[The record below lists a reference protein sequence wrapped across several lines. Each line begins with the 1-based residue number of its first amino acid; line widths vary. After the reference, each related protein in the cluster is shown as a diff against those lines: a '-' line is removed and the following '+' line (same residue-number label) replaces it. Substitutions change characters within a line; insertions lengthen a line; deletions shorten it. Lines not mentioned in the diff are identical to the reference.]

1 MSSTAM
7 CPLDLLS
14 LLSKVA
20 ITLPEEGTRTMP
32 LLGVPSSQSITSAVK
47 SMVTNSPFCVALTIA
62 RASGSML
69 GALAADSAASFQ
81 EPVTR

>member
-1 MSSTAM
+1 MSSTGI

-20 ITLPEEGTRTMP
+20 ITLPEEGTRAMP

-47 SMVTNSPFCVALTIA
+47 SMVTNSPFCAALTVA
-62 RASGSML
+62 SASGSMV
-69 GALAADSAASFQ
+69 GAPAADSVASFQ